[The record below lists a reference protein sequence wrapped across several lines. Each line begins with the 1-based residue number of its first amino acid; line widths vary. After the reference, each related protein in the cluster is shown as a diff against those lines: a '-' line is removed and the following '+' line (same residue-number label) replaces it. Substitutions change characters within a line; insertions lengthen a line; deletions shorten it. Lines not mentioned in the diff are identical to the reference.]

1 MRAALIMFI
10 VYGALIIILQILLS
24 KLKNKWFGLI
34 LPSLSFVYSMSLSL
48 ILTITPLEQSD
59 NMKSLMDFVSTLLV
73 NNIPT
78 FILLA
83 IYFAMR
89 KQLKISSQIEKM
101 KIRDL

>member
-83 IYFAMR
+83 IYFVMR

>member
-1 MRAALIMFI
+1 MGSVLIMFI

-24 KLKNKWFGLI
+24 KMKNKWFGLI
-34 LPSLSFVYSMSLSL
+34 LPSISFVYSTSLSL
-48 ILTITPLEQSD
+48 VLNITPLQQSD
-59 NMKSLMDFVSTLLV
+59 NMKSLMDFVSTFLV

-83 IYFAMR
+83 IHFSIR
-89 KQLKISSQIEKM
+89 KKRNISSQIEKM